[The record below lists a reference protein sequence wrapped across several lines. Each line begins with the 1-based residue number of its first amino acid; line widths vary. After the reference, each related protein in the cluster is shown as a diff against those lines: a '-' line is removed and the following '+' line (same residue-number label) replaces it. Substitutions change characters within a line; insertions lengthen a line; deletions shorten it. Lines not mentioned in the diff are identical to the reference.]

1 MVTRHFAKIERG
13 SRIAVASV
21 LLAQLALFGIAPG
34 EVYGQSDPVQVT
46 VFGPTGKQSIPISLF
61 ADVPMV
67 PLDEIAPLIG
77 GQIRAEAESAVLQ
90 VGERS
95 VAVYS
100 GRSLALLEGNNKLLS
115 DPVTVRGGRWFVPL
129 DFLGSVL
136 PILTEDK
143 TSYRERERILVLG
156 EGFPHLQIRTMA
168 YPNYTRI
175 VIQPSVAIPLQVNQ
189 SGSQVQVLVQSPY
202 VETDFRNQDV
212 RDGVVERIYLSR
224 MGESYLLTIE
234 LGERFGTMNPFELE
248 NPNRL
253 VLDLFRSR
261 LLPGAEEEMELPE
274 EGEELPELTP
284 RPVTPPRPEPP
295 DVEDLPPGEL
305 RIITLDPGHGGAETG
320 AEGPSGLLEKDVTLS
335 IARRLRTLLE
345 SRLGIQVVFTR
356 DGDRNLPLDERTA
369 VANNNK
375 SDLFLSIH
383 VNASPRSN
391 ARGSSVYFLSYEA
404 TDEESRRVAAAEN
417 APYRPLPNE
426 EERDLQFI
434 LWDMAQSAYLNE
446 SAVFAEILQEELL
459 GDAGERNNR
468 GIKQA
473 PFRVLMG
480 ATMPAVLIE
489 VAFITNAEEERLLRT
504 SDFQNRLAEA
514 IYRGIVRY
522 KARYERRL
530 GMGGGPSTREA
541 R

>member
-1 MVTRHFAKIERG
+1 
-13 SRIAVASV
+13 
-21 LLAQLALFGIAPG
+21 LGISPG
-34 EVYGQSDPVQVT
+34 AVYGQGDPVQVT

-77 GQIRAEAESAVLQ
+77 GQIRKEAESAVLQ

-136 PILTEDK
+136 PILTEDR

-156 EGFPHLQIRTMA
+156 EGFPQLQIRTMA

-175 VIQPSVAIPLQVNQ
+175 VIQPSMSVPLQVNQ
-189 SGSQVQVLVQSPY
+189 SGAQVQVLIQSPY
-202 VETDFRNQDV
+202 VETDFRNQDIH
-212 RDGVVERIYLSR
+212 DGVVERIYLAR
-224 MGESYLLTIE
+224 MGEAYLLTIE

-248 NPNRL
+248 NPDRL

-261 LLPGAEEEMELPE
+261 LLPGAEEEMDLPE

-284 RPVTPPRPEPP
+284 RPVAPPRPEPP

-345 SRLGIQVVFTR
+345 NRLGIQVVFTR

-383 VNASPRSN
+383 VNASPRPN

-426 EERDLQFI
+426 KERDLEFI

-480 ATMPAVLIE
+480 ATMPAVLVE

-504 SDFQNRLAEA
+504 SDFQDRLAEA

-530 GMGGGPSTREA
+530 GTGEGSSTRDA